1 MNGAA
6 WRWMG
11 WQDCTHCG
19 ARGAKLFYA
28 NRNTDATPRL
38 VRGQAAAEL
47 EPESTVGPGAYQD
60 NDPNV
65 VYVSAWTTANHSS
78 ASGGTYAYSSIT
90 NAKAKLTVTG
100 AGSIKVR
107 TIRGPNRGIAEVLV
121 DGNKIGELNA
131 YHNSLE
137 FNYTAEY
144 ALPDAGTHSF
154 ALKVTTNKDP

>member
-38 VRGQAAAEL
+38 VRGPADAEL

-90 NAKAKLTVTG
+90 NAKAKLTVSG
-100 AGSIKVR
+100 AGSFKIR
-107 TIRGPNRGIAEVLV
+107 TITGPNRGKAEVLV
-121 DGNKIGELNA
+121 DGAVVAATNGDTKIDGYSA
-131 YHNSLE
+131 AIT
-137 FNYTAEY
+137 FDQGWTY
-144 ALPDAGTHSF
+144 ALPDAGSIPSPC
-154 ALKVTTNKDP
+154 A